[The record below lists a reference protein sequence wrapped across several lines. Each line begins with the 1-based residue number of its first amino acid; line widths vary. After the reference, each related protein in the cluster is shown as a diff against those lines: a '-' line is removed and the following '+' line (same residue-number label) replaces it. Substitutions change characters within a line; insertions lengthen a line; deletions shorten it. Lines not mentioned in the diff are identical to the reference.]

1 MSSDG
6 FCSKTMATPMVMIA
20 LFANLAIASL
30 AHSTELAGG
39 FLGRP
44 LIQVEQ
50 QGFFKGFRLAE
61 FAKRETPYNAR
72 VVIFKPA
79 QTPIHFEVA
88 ATIDKN
94 EHVLAIQLWLRRS
107 FVEESG
113 SGPVARDVV
122 QRFLREAPASEDVRR
137 LTDLADEIQYRDI
150 ASHSVVKAEPPK
162 VRLPAKPSAGYLAFM
177 GKQKTYQLVLGHSLL
192 QILNYRDRYGEVLTL
207 QLVPMGKGKREQAA
221 SWPISGSLD
230 AVPPRITF
238 RTVPQLG

>member
-1 MSSDG
+1 MSSDRSCRRNLAG
-6 FCSKTMATPMVMIA
+6 PMVMVA
-20 LFANLAIASL
+20 LLANLAIVSL
-30 AHSTELAGG
+30 ACSTETAGG

-44 LIQVEQ
+44 LVEVEQ
-50 QGFFKGFRLAE
+50 QNFFKGFRLAE

-122 QRFLREAPASEDVRR
+122 QRFLREAPPSKDVRR
-137 LTDLADEIQYRDI
+137 LADLADEIQYRDV
-150 ASHSVVKAEPPK
+150 ASHSVVGAEPPK
-162 VRLPAKPSAGYLAFM
+162 VRLPAKPSGGYLAFM
-177 GKQKTYQLVLGHSLL
+177 GKQKTYQLVLERSLL
-192 QILNYRDRYGEVLTL
+192 QVLNYRDRYGEVLTL
-207 QLVPMGKGKREQAA
+207 QLVPIGNGMREQAA
-221 SWPISGSLD
+221 VGRSAEIQTSMLSG
-230 AVPPRITF
+230 F
-238 RTVPQLG
+238 R